1 MENLRIKWPL
11 GKSVRNGRKILDGV
25 LRYWTGGGGGSGL
38 HLSVSEEGQVVDA
51 NEPSDSRDS
60 ENGLAIE
67 NLSVPQGICS
77 IDLVNLPHC
86 KSQF

>member
-1 MENLRIKWPL
+1 M
-11 GKSVRNGRKILDGV
+11 
-25 LRYWTGGGGGSGL
+25 
-38 HLSVSEEGQVVDA
+38 VDA
-51 NEPSDSRDS
+51 YEPSDSRGA

-67 NLSVPQGICS
+67 NLSVPQGNYS

>member
-1 MENLRIKWPL
+1 M
-11 GKSVRNGRKILDGV
+11 
-25 LRYWTGGGGGSGL
+25 GGGGGRGL
-38 HLSVSEEGQVVDA
+38 HLSGSGEGQVVDA
-51 NEPSDSRDS
+51 YEPSDSRDA

-67 NLSVPQGICS
+67 DLSVPQGKLS

>member
-1 MENLRIKWPL
+1 M
-11 GKSVRNGRKILDGV
+11 
-25 LRYWTGGGGGSGL
+25 
-38 HLSVSEEGQVVDA
+38 VDA
-51 NEPSDSRDS
+51 YKPSDSGGA

-67 NLSVPQGICS
+67 NLSVPQRNCF

>member
-1 MENLRIKWPL
+1 
-11 GKSVRNGRKILDGV
+11 V
-25 LRYWTGGGGGSGL
+25 SGL
-38 HLSVSEEGQVVDA
+38 HLSGSGEGQVVDA
-51 NEPSDSRDS
+51 YEPSDSREA

-67 NLSVPQGICS
+67 NLSVRQGNCS